1 MKKAYSLILGLFVF
15 MCALVLLMSN
25 ALAYNNNNVMD
36 DGIFDN
42 SSSMSAS
49 DIDTWLNNNF
59 GSTSCISTAHGFAA
73 PDVTGYSASSG
84 LFSFGGD
91 VSAGTV
97 IAHTAHVYGLNPRV
111 ILSTLQKEESLV
123 SGASGCSTLRYSAA
137 MGYNCPDNTVLS
149 DYSGFELYSIN
160 GSPITS
166 VSGTCVQTQSGHQPM
181 VGFSRQVIVA
191 SWSLKFSE
199 QRSEGNTS
207 WDVQLTNYPNSGN
220 VWDNSDDPSTCYSG
234 PMTQG
239 FRAVCSG
246 GPTNFYDGSW
256 TIDSTAIHID
266 TGATAALYRYT
277 PHFSGNQSFDN
288 IFQSWFG
295 SVFDIYSWSV
305 LSQNTYTDS
314 SHTAWADSSSL
325 APGQKVYAIVT
336 ARNTGDTTW
345 SNSTN
350 PVRLATTSPQDRTS
364 SFCDMSD
371 SPTWVSCNRAATMDE
386 ASVAPGGTATF
397 EFWYKAPN
405 AGGTFNEHFSLVT
418 DGLSWM
424 NDPGLYFHT
433 VVQSIYTW
441 SIVSQASFTD
451 ASKSVWADSSAL
463 TLGNKVYLVVKAK
476 NTGNITW
483 LNSGANPTRLGVSN
497 PQDRTSS
504 FCDMSDSPTWVS
516 CNRAAT
522 MDEASVAPGGTAT
535 FEFWYKPSQTGTFRE
550 YFTPVVD
557 GITWMNNLG
566 LNYFTTVNFDTSG
579 TSTTL
584 GTNQSL
590 NSGQFLVSTDGRFK
604 LIMQSDG
611 NLVLYSINRP
621 LWSSRTDGRPV
632 TRASMQS
639 DGNLVLYDA
648 QNRPYWASNTAGK
661 GISTLV
667 IQTDGNL
674 VIYDSGN
681 HPTWASNTNGQL

>member
-397 EFWYKAPN
+397 EFWYK
-405 AGGTFNEHFSLVT
+405 
-418 DGLSWM
+418 
-424 NDPGLYFHT
+424 
-433 VVQSIYTW
+433 
-441 SIVSQASFTD
+441 
-451 ASKSVWADSSAL
+451 
-463 TLGNKVYLVVKAK
+463 
-476 NTGNITW
+476 
-483 LNSGANPTRLGVSN
+483 
-497 PQDRTSS
+497 
-504 FCDMSDSPTWVS
+504 
-516 CNRAAT
+516 
-522 MDEASVAPGGTAT
+522 
-535 FEFWYKPSQTGTFRE
+535 PSQTGTFRE